1 MDPNSLLS
9 RLEALLDEER
19 AAIVGLD
26 AARVERAADE
36 KQALLDAL
44 VRGAPLD
51 AALQPRLGA
60 LRGALQHNLI
70 LLAHARDCVR
80 DALAA
85 LRLGGLVPSGAGGA
99 SRPASRI
106 HVTG

>member
-1 MDPNSLLS
+1 MDRDSVLS
-9 RLEALLDEER
+9 RLEALLAEER
-19 AAIVGLD
+19 ACIVALD
-26 AARVERAADE
+26 APGVERASDE

-44 VRGAPLD
+44 RDGPALD
-51 AALQPRLGA
+51 AALRARVEA
-60 LRGALQHNLI
+60 LRPALQHNLI
-70 LLAHARDCVR
+70 LLAHARDALR

-85 LRLGGLVPSGAGGA
+85 LRLGGLATSGAAA